1 MPQRQRKISRRSL
14 PIFDPVVA
22 ASLEDV
28 EGDLQEL
35 YGELRIQR
43 TDVPGEMEK
52 QASLYAWWAVMLAE
66 AEFDVDRTER
76 ALKLHAADRDAA
88 LRRGGGKVTE
98 KGIEN
103 TIIGEDEYVELHA
116 AYIASRRTAA
126 ILKYIVRSLEHRRE
140 MLVGLNS
147 RDMKEWQAS

>member
-1 MPQRQRKISRRSL
+1 MPKQRKISRRSL

-22 ASLEDV
+22 ASLENV

-43 TDVPGEMEK
+43 TDVPGEMQK
-52 QASLYAWWAVMLAE
+52 QASLYGWWAVLLAE

-76 ALKLHAADRDAA
+76 ALKLHAADRDHA

-103 TIIGEDEYVELHA
+103 QIISEDEYVELHA
-116 AYIASRRTAA
+116 VHLAARRTAS

-140 MLVGLNS
+140 MLVGLNM
-147 RDMKEWQAS
+147 RDMREYQASS